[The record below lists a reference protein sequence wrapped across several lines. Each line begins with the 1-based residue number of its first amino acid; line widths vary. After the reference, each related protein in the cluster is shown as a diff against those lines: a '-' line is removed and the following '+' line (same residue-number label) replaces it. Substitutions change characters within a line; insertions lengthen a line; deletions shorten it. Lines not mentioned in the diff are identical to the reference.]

1 MLDVAIITLVIAAL
15 LLLIAASQPLAT
27 SFQVPP
33 TVLLAALG
41 VGLGSLASFLL
52 ATPLTDA
59 FNEIVAPIVN
69 LPIRSSVF
77 LYVLLPLLLF
87 QASLTLQI
95 QRIIEDLAPILLL
108 AVVAVVFA
116 AAAVGYS
123 LHLFFN
129 VSLVAALLLGAIVAT
144 TDPGAVVTIFRSI
157 GAPARLTRL
166 VEGESLLNDAA
177 AIALFSLLLA
187 VSISGEPLDFAD
199 GLRKFAIAFVGGGL
213 AGYVGGRVIALL
225 VPLMRGI
232 RAAEVTLT
240 IAAAYIIYIVSDKFL
255 ASSGVVAVVVA
266 GLTVGATLPARIM
279 ASNWR
284 YLCNVWEQIT
294 FWAGSLVFV
303 LAAILVPRIFADV
316 TLRDGLLV
324 LTVISAALLAR
335 AAVLF
340 ILLPILTVSRLM
352 VKVSL
357 PYSLTILWGGL
368 RGAVTLALALA
379 VTENFFLDAETKRFV
394 AVVATGYVLFTLFV
408 NGLTL
413 RAVIRWLKLDSLPP
427 IEIAVRNQVVAL
439 ALAEVADEVRTTA
452 QRYEIEP
459 KVSHDLIRGYEG
471 RIAEATHGDI
481 EELLSDR
488 ERLTLGMI
496 ALATREK
503 ILILEH
509 QGRHT
514 IALNAVIDLLR
525 HAERLIES
533 VRSDGRTGY
542 NRAARQSL
550 EYGFAFRI
558 AYLAHRY
565 LGVENLLSRRIARRF
580 EALLMLNL
588 LLSEIASYIPQRI
601 VPVLG
606 RRIGEILTEIV
617 RGRQIAT
624 RTSLETLRLQYPDYA
639 ETLEKDFLIQ
649 IGEQHELA
657 HYDDLL
663 KEGLV
668 GEEMHESLRRAVLQR
683 GPIEPRPAKLNI
695 QFDTMELVRS
705 LPVFADLDEAQLR
718 RLRYF
723 LKPRLVMPGTYVIR
737 KDDDHFGLHFIA
749 SGAVAVHRPDHVI
762 RLGPGSFVGEMSLL
776 SGMPKSSDVVALS
789 FCQLLTLSKADFLK
803 FLGEYPEIRAVIEKI
818 AMSRAEDNRM
828 SGQHSFERS
837 SPERD

>member
-1 MLDVAIITLVIAAL
+1 VLDVAIITLVVAAL
-15 LLLIAASQPLAT
+15 LLLIAASQPVAVR
-27 SFQVPP
+27 FHIPA
-33 TVLLAALG
+33 TVLLAGLG
-41 VGLGSLASFLL
+41 VGLGSLAAFLL

-59 FNEIVAPIVN
+59 FNELVAPIVN

-87 QASLTLQI
+87 QASITLQF
-95 QRIIEDLAPILLL
+95 QRIVDDIAPILLL
-108 AVVAVVFA
+108 AVVAVVLA
-116 AAAVGYS
+116 AAAIGYS
-123 LHLFFN
+123 LNLIFG

-157 GAPARLTRL
+157 DAPARLTRL

-187 VSISGEPLDFAD
+187 VSRSGEPIDFTE
-199 GLRKFAIAFVGGGL
+199 GLRRFAFAFSGGAL
-213 AGYVGGRVIALL
+213 AGFAGGRAVCLL
-225 VPLMRGI
+225 MPLMRGI

-240 IAAAYIIYIVSDKFL
+240 IAAAYIVYIVSDKFL

-266 GLTVGATLPARIM
+266 GLTVGASLPGRIM

-284 YLCNVWEQIT
+284 YLTNVWDQIA
-294 FWAGSLVFV
+294 FWAGSLVFI

-316 TLRDGLLV
+316 TLRDGLMV
-324 LTVISAALLAR
+324 LTVIAAALLAR

-340 ILLPILTVSRLM
+340 LLLPLLTITRLM
-352 VKVSL
+352 AKVSL

-379 VTENFFLDAETKRFV
+379 VTENVYLDPELKRFV
-394 AVVATGYVLFTLFV
+394 AAIATGFVLFTLFV

-413 RAVIRWLKLDSLPP
+413 RPVIRWLKLDRLSP
-427 IEIAVRNQVVAL
+427 IDVAVRNQVVAL
-439 ALAEVADEVRTTA
+439 ALADVADEVRATA
-452 QRYEIEP
+452 KRYDIEP
-459 KVSHDLIRGYEG
+459 KISRDVVRGYEG
-471 RIAEATHGDI
+471 RIAEAAHGDI

-488 ERLTLGMI
+488 ERLTLGLI

-542 NRAARQSL
+542 NRAARQTL
-550 EYGFAFRI
+550 DYGPGFRI
-558 AYLAHRY
+558 AYFAHQY
-565 LGVENLLSRRIARRF
+565 LGVERLLGRRIARRF

-588 LLSEIASYIPQRI
+588 LLSEILGYIPRRI
-601 VPVLG
+601 TPVLG
-606 RRIGEILTEIV
+606 PRIGEILTEIV
-617 RGRQIAT
+617 RGRQSAT
-624 RTSLETLRLQYPDYA
+624 RTSLETLRLQYPEYA

-657 HYDDLL
+657 NYDDLL
-663 KEGLV
+663 SEGLV
-668 GEEMHESLRRAVLQR
+668 GEEMHESLRRAVLLR
-683 GPIEPRPAKLNI
+683 GPIEPRTVRLNLKL
-695 QFDTMELVRS
+695 DTVDLVRS
-705 LPVFADLDEAQLR
+705 LPIFAGLDDAQIK
-718 RLRYF
+718 RLRHY
-723 LKPRLVMPGTYVIR
+723 LKARLVMPGTYIIR
-737 KDDDHFGLHFIA
+737 KDDGRFGLHFIA
-749 SGAVAVHRPDHVI
+749 SGAVEVHRPDHVI
-762 RLGPGSFVGEMSLL
+762 RLGPGNFVGEMSLL
-776 SGMPKSSDVVALS
+776 TGLPKSSDVVALS
-789 FCQLLTLSKADFLK
+789 FCHLLTLSKDDFLK
-803 FLGEYPEIRAVIEKI
+803 FLAEYPKVRAEIEQT

-828 SGQHSFERS
+828 SLLR
-837 SPERD
+837 